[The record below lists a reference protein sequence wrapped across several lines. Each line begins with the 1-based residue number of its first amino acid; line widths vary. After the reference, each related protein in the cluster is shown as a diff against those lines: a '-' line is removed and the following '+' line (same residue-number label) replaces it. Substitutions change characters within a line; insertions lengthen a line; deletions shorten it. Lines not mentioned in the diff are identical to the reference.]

1 MKHAI
6 FSSSMRKH
14 AVTNAFDYSMTY
26 DNNGTFA
33 RALATATPRRSAG
46 AV

>member
-26 DNNGTFA
+26 DNNGNVRA
-33 RALATATPRRSAG
+33 RTGNGDT
-46 AV
+46 